1 MKLLTGHLTCPGAG
15 LIEYTGCSPDQL
27 LAESWRTI
35 MREFPSAVRSIR
47 FGVFEIDLRAG
58 ELRKRG
64 IRIKLQGQP
73 FLLLVTLL
81 KQRGELVTREE
92 LRRTLWPEDTFI
104 DFDHSLGTGIN
115 KLREVLG
122 DSAANPRF
130 IETLPRR
137 GYRFISPIEPVC
149 ASENPP
155 VVSEAAPEEQP
166 PSTGYPV
173 GARDHD
179 QVDLPE
185 STVNERL
192 RWPLAW
198 KIAGF
203 ALLLLS
209 AIFTVWILHSR
220 TTPPTGIRSLAVL
233 PLENLSGD
241 ASQDYFSD
249 GMTDE
254 LITELGQISGLRV
267 ISRTSMMTYKGAR
280 KPLPQIARELNVDV
294 VVEGTVLRSGS
305 RVRITAQLIRA
316 SVDKHLWA
324 QSYEVELRDILALQ
338 KTVARSIAEQ
348 ISVKLNPAEQAEL
361 KHLRALNAKAYEAY
375 LKGRYFWN
383 KRTADG
389 LKRAI
394 DYFNEAI
401 ENDPNYAQA
410 YSGLA
415 DSYALMGDWEYGVLP
430 PAEAF
435 PKAKAAATKAL
446 KLDNTL
452 GEAHTSLAFV
462 LDLFDW
468 DWAAAEREY
477 RRAVELSPSYATAHQ
492 WYSWH
497 LILLGRNSEVI
508 TEMRK
513 AESLDPLSLIISA
526 DMADVLLITRRYDES
541 IQQSRKTM
549 EMDPRFAV
557 THYQLGQAFVQK
569 RMYNEGTAELQK
581 AIGLSGGNKTF
592 RSNLAYAYALS
603 GRRHAALEI
612 LRDLK
617 NRLNNGFSNA
627 SEIAL
632 IYVGLGEK
640 DHAMTWLEKAYEE
653 RFNPSVLLRPCF
665 DPLRSDPRF
674 QDLLR
679 RMGLNR

>member
-1 MKLLTGHLTCPGAG
+1 
-15 LIEYTGCSPDQL
+15 
-27 LAESWRTI
+27 

-81 KQRGELVTREE
+81 KHRGELVTREE
-92 LRRTLWPEDTFI
+92 LRCTLWPEDTFI

-115 KLREVLG
+115 KLRDVLG

-137 GYRFISPIEPVC
+137 GYRFISPIEAIS
-149 ASENPP
+149 ASEDPP
-155 VVSEAAPEEQP
+155 VVSEAAAEEQTP
-166 PSTGYPV
+166 ATGYPI
-173 GARDHD
+173 GAREHD
-179 QVDLPE
+179 RVDLPE
-185 STVNERL
+185 STVGKRP

-209 AIFTVWILHSR
+209 AIFTVWILHSG

-254 LITELGQISGLRV
+254 LITELGQISELRV
-267 ISRTSMMTYKGAR
+267 ISRTSVMLYKGAR

-348 ISVKLNPAEQAEL
+348 IRVKLNPAEQAEL
-361 KHLRALNAKAYEAY
+361 KHLRALNAKAYESY

-569 RMYNEGTAELQK
+569 RMYNEGIAELQK

-640 DHAMTWLEKAYEE
+640 DQAMTWLEKAYEE

>member
-1 MKLLTGHLTCPGAG
+1 
-15 LIEYTGCSPDQL
+15 
-27 LAESWRTI
+27 

-185 STVNERL
+185 STVNERP